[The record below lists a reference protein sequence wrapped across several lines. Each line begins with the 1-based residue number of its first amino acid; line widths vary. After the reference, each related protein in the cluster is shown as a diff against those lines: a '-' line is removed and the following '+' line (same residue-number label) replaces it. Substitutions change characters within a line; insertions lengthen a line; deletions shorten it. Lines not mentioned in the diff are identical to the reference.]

1 MWDQSKGIKSAAPA
15 ICNAIL
21 HEVSVF
27 GWSAGNMPVVAANKT
42 HGEIGLI

>member
-1 MWDQSKGIKSAAPA
+1 MQDQSTGVKSAAPA

-21 HEVSVF
+21 HECSVF
-27 GWSAGNMPVVAANKT
+27 GWSAGNMPAVAANKT